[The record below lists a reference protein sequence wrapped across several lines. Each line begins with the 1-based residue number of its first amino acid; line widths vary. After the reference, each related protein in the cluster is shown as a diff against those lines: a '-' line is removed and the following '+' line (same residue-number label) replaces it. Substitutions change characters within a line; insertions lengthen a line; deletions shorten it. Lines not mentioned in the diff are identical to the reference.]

1 MVLGGVQIGMN
12 CILKKCIVD
21 KNCTLPDGTS
31 IGLDPQEDAKRFH
44 VTPSGVTL
52 VTRVML
58 GQERGLLDG
67 L

>member
-1 MVLGGVQIGMN
+1 VVLSGVQIGMN

-21 KNCTLPDGTS
+21 KNCTVPDGTC
-31 IGLDPQEDAKRFH
+31 IGLDAAEDAKRFH
-44 VTPSGVTL
+44 VTPAGVTL
-52 VTRVML
+52 VTRVMV